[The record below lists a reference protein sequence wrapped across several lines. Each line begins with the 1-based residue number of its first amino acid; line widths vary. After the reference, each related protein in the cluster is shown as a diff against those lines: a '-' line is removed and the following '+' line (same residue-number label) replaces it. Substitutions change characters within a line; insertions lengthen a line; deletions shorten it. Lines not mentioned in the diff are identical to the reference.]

1 MFQDK
6 YHGEFNL
13 TRSLLANGSIGLI
26 EVTDNVLFSE
36 SLAYQ
41 LQMPEFKDIRYVYI
55 DLEYAVDPA
64 KKFNDRLE
72 FWTQFLQSLM
82 NHIDNLKLK
91 NKDNHFLIIFDNL
104 SNEHMKVLDSNK
116 KKVFDKKIQSQ
127 MLLTLHEGFNNATI
141 LGILKDTSQQIEM
154 RNTNLPQNSHIVRI
168 EGRITKDFNRYA
180 AIRIQENRQDLELL
194 HATELAANF
203 EKTIGMNYVDL
214 DEFAKSSYSQID
226 DFADTKFSECQK
238 SFKYQ
243 LKDSKKAD
251 FFKFLLK
258 QMLAH
263 KGKENEW
270 VPFAEIEGED
280 EFDDDD
286 LMELVHEGMI
296 DKLDHK
302 IRFRTNKIYNSVLK
316 YYN

>member
-1 MFQDK
+1 MW
-6 YHGEFNL
+6 
-13 TRSLLANGSIGLI
+13 IW
-26 EVTDNVLFSE
+26 
-36 SLAYQ
+36 
-41 LQMPEFKDIRYVYI
+41 M
-55 DLEYAVDPA
+55 
-64 KKFNDRLE
+64 
-72 FWTQFLQSLM
+72 
-82 NHIDNLKLK
+82 
-91 NKDNHFLIIFDNL
+91 
-104 SNEHMKVLDSNK
+104 
-116 KKVFDKKIQSQ
+116 
-127 MLLTLHEGFNNATI
+127 
-141 LGILKDTSQQIEM
+141 
-154 RNTNLPQNSHIVRI
+154 NLPNQVI
-168 EGRITKDFNRYA
+168 
-180 AIRIQENRQDLELL
+180 
-194 HATELAANF
+194 
-203 EKTIGMNYVDL
+203 
-214 DEFAKSSYSQID
+214 AKSMVILFIKRTKI